1 MAVLKGIQKHGFFAW
16 ARNMFLA
23 GLLVSLPLVA
33 TIAVVGFLGRILIRL
48 VRPVLNQVDKATGE
62 WLDATLFWRVQVID
76 LVVPVIIFGFL
87 VIVISVA
94 GMLATNVIGKKI
106 VAAFESVVDGIP
118 LVRFIYRS
126 VRQAID
132 AFRTVG
138 QQQSFKRVAF
148 VEYPSPG
155 CRLVGFVT
163 GHIVDP
169 DDGIARTAI
178 FLPTS
183 PNPMTGFVVL
193 VEDDKVMNSSL
204 SLEEATK
211 FILSAGLVA
220 PEPKKVL

>member
-1 MAVLKGIQKHGFFAW
+1 MAVRKGIKKHGFLAW

-33 TIAVVGFLGRILIRL
+33 TIAVVGFLGRLLIRL
-48 VRPVLNQVDKATGE
+48 VRPVLAQVDKATGK
-62 WLDATLFWRVQVID
+62 WLDATLFWKVQVID
-76 LVVPVIIFGFL
+76 LVVPAIIFAFL
-87 VIVISVA
+87 VVVILIA
-94 GMLATNVIGKKI
+94 GIMATNVIGKKI

-148 VEYPSPG
+148 IEYPSPG
-155 CRLVGFVT
+155 CRLMGFVT
-163 GHIVDP
+163 GHIIDP
-169 DDGIARTAI
+169 DDGLARTAI

-211 FILSAGLVA
+211 FILSAGLVS
-220 PEPKKVL
+220 PDPKTVL

>member
-1 MAVLKGIQKHGFFAW
+1 MFFA
-16 ARNMFLA
+16 
-23 GLLVSLPLVA
+23 GLIVSLPLVA
-33 TIAVVGFLGRILIRL
+33 TIAVVGFLGRILLRL
-48 VRPVLNQVDKATGE
+48 VRPVLAQVDEATGE
-62 WLDATLFWRVQVID
+62 WLDTTLFWKVQIID
-76 LVVPVIIFGFL
+76 IVVPAIIFGFL
-87 VIVISVA
+87 VIVIGIA
-94 GMLATNVIGKKI
+94 GIMATNVIGRKI

-155 CRLVGFVT
+155 CRLMGFVT
-163 GHIVDP
+163 GHLVDP

-220 PEPKKVL
+220 PDPKKVL